1 LPKSGLR
8 ALAFIC
14 WGVVKWQ
21 DTGFWFLHSEVRILP
36 PQPTLPNRSGV
47 QKVTTKKYN
56 FCIFAGNSNPD
67 LADNIGEYLDM
78 PLCGAVV
85 KRFSDG
91 EIQIE
96 INENVRTKDVF
107 ILQST
112 CDPVNDNLVEL
123 LLMVDALKRAS
134 ARRITAVIPY
144 YGYARQDK
152 KVAPRV
158 PISAKLVADLLTTAG
173 ATRVITM
180 DLHAGQIQG
189 FFNIPVDNL
198 YAAPVLLD
206 YIKANFSNEGLV
218 IVSPDAGGVERA
230 RAFAKR
236 LNAGLAIIDK
246 RRSAPNQAK
255 AMAVIGDVKDKT
267 VIIQDD
273 MIDTAG
279 TLTEAV
285 NAIVERGAREVHAC
299 CAHPVLSGPALERIN
314 SSPITSIVC
323 TDSIPLNAKA
333 ATCNKIKV
341 LSISSLVGEAIIRSY
356 TGDSVTSLFV

>member
-1 LPKSGLR
+1 
-8 ALAFIC
+8 
-14 WGVVKWQ
+14 
-21 DTGFWFLHSEVRILP
+21 
-36 PQPTLPNRSGV
+36 
-47 QKVTTKKYN
+47 VTTKENN
-56 FCIFAGNSNPD
+56 FCIFTGNSNPD
-67 LADNIGEYLDM
+67 LATRISEYLDK

-96 INENVRTKDVF
+96 IEENVRTKDVF
-107 ILQST
+107 VLQST

-173 ATRVITM
+173 VTRVITM
-180 DLHAGQIQG
+180 DLHAAQIQG

-198 YAAPVLLD
+198 YAAPVILD
-206 YIKANFSNEGLV
+206 YIKAQFSDDLV

-236 LNAGLAIIDK
+236 LNAGLAIVDK
-246 RRSAPNQAK
+246 RRSAPNKAQ
-255 AMAVIGDVKDKT
+255 AMAVIGDVNNKT
-267 VIIQDD
+267 VVIQDD

-285 NAIVERGAREVHAC
+285 KAIMDRGARAVHAC
-299 CAHPVLSGPALERIN
+299 CAHPVLSGPAVDRIN
-314 SSPITSIVC
+314 ASPITSVVC
-323 TDSIPLNAKA
+323 TDTVPLNPTA
-333 ATCNKIKV
+333 ASCNKIKV
-341 LSISSLVGEAIIRSY
+341 LSIANLVGEAIIRSY